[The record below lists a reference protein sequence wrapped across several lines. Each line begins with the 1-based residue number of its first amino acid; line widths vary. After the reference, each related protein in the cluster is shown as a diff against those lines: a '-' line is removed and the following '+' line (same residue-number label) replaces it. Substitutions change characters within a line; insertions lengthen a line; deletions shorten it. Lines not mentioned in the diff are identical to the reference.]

1 MEDQINAA
9 ARELDSLLLDR
20 HGSDRELFAELD
32 RAQIELGV
40 TSGSRPISPFLRPQL
55 MSREKYDRI
64 VRAAEILFGAF
75 EKMALA
81 ALDEP
86 AIMAELALTEREER
100 YARIDPGYPE
110 VCNTSRLDA
119 FLNGYEFK
127 FLEYNGETPA
137 GITDQIQIEKVLAR
151 IPTVQAFLNEN
162 PVWMARPHRRL
173 LEALIGAYRDFG
185 GQKAKPNIAIV
196 DWKGVSTSAEFDVL
210 KEYFELEG
218 HKTII
223 TEPNKFEYNDSTL
236 SVEGVEIDIFYKRV
250 VIHEFL
256 DRCTDDDPFFRAY
269 GDGNIFMANSF
280 RAKIPHKKA
289 SFAVLQ
295 DERWAGLFTPEEH
308 EMIRRHLPW
317 TRRVREGETK
327 YKDSTIDLIELLRSH
342 REKFLL
348 KPNDDYG
355 GSGIIVGWESTESE
369 WDAALEQALAE
380 PFVVQERAVVEKV
393 EFPMYDG
400 PKAEMHELLIDF
412 DPFLF
417 RGRVEGGLVRLSPQ
431 SLVNV
436 AAGGGE
442 AALAVLEPGVT
453 QLSD

>member
-1 MEDQINAA
+1 MPTMEDQINTAA
-9 ARELDSLLLDR
+9 HDLDR
-20 HGSDRELFAELD
+20 LLIERHGADHKLFTELD

-55 MSREKYDRI
+55 MSRERYDRI
-64 VRAAEILFGAF
+64 VRAAEILFRAF

-86 AIMAELALTEREER
+86 GMMAELALTEREER

-119 FLNGYEFK
+119 FLNGDEFK

-137 GITDQIQIEKVLAR
+137 GITDQIQIEKVLAK

-162 PVWMARPHRRL
+162 RVWLARPHRRL
-173 LEALIGAYRDFG
+173 LEALMGAYRDFG
-185 GQKAKPNIAIV
+185 GRKERPNIAIV
-196 DWKGVSTSAEFDVL
+196 DWQGVSTSAEFDVL

-218 HKTII
+218 HRTLI
-223 TEPNKFEYNDSTL
+223 TEPDKFGYDGTTL
-236 SVEGVEIDIFYKRV
+236 SAEGIEIDIFYKRV

-256 DRCTDDDPFFRAY
+256 DRCSDDDPFFRAY
-269 GDGNIFMANSF
+269 RDGNIFMANSF

-295 DERWAGLFTPEEH
+295 DERWARLFSFEEQ

-317 TRRVREGETK
+317 TRKVRAGMTN
-327 YKDSTIDLIELLRSH
+327 YAGNTVDLIKLLRGN
-342 REKFLL
+342 RDKFLL

-369 WDAALEQALAE
+369 WDSAIEHSLGE
-380 PFVVQERAVVEKV
+380 PFVVQERAAVEKV

-400 PKAEMHELLIDF
+400 ARAEMHELLIDF

-442 AALAVLEPGVT
+442 AALAVLEPSGT
-453 QLSD
+453 

>member
-1 MEDQINAA
+1 MEDQISAA
-9 ARELDSLLLDR
+9 ARELDRRLLER
-20 HGSDRELFAELD
+20 HGTDRELFAKLD

-55 MSREKYDRI
+55 MSRERYDRI

-75 EKMALA
+75 EKMARA
-81 ALDEP
+81 ALTEP

-119 FLNGYEFK
+119 FLNGDEFK

-137 GITDQIQIEKVLAR
+137 GITDQIQIEKVLSK
-151 IPTVQAFLNEN
+151 IPAVQAFLREH
-162 PVWMARPHRRL
+162 PVWLARPHRRL

-185 GQKAKPNIAIV
+185 GQKEKPTIAIV

-218 HKTII
+218 HKTLI
-223 TEPNKFEYNDSTL
+223 TEPDKFEYDGDKLTA
-236 SVEGVEIDIFYKRV
+236 GGIEIDIFYKRV

-256 DRCTDDDPFFRAY
+256 DRCTDDDPFFKAY
-269 GDGNIFMANSF
+269 RDGNICMANSF

-295 DERWAGLFTPEEH
+295 DERWAGLFTSEEH

-317 TRRVREGETK
+317 TRRVREGMTAFNGN
-327 YKDSTIDLIELLRSH
+327 SADLIELLRRS

-369 WDAALEQALAE
+369 WDAAIGHALGE
-380 PFVVQERAVVEKV
+380 PFVVQERADVEKV
-393 EFPMYDG
+393 EFPMYNG
-400 PKAEMHELLIDF
+400 ERAEMQELLIDF

-417 RGRVEGGLVRLSPQ
+417 RGRGEGGLVRLSPQ

-442 AALAVLEPGVT
+442 AALAVMEPSGR
-453 QLSD
+453 

>member
-1 MEDQINAA
+1 MEDQIIAA
-9 ARELDSLLLDR
+9 AHELDRLLIER

-32 RAQIELGV
+32 RAQIDLGV

-55 MSREKYDRI
+55 MSRQRYDRI
-64 VRAAEILFGAF
+64 IRAAEILFGAF
-75 EKMALA
+75 EKLAIA
-81 ALDEP
+81 ALSEP
-86 AIMAELALTEREER
+86 AIMTELVLTEREER
-100 YARIDPGYPE
+100 YALIDPGYPE
-110 VCNTSRLDA
+110 VCNSSRLDA
-119 FLNGYEFK
+119 FLDGDEFK

-137 GITDQIQIEKVLAR
+137 GITDQIQIEKVLAK
-151 IPTVQAFLNEN
+151 IPTVQAFLNKN
-162 PVWMARPHRRL
+162 PTWLPRPHRRL
-173 LEALIGAYRDFG
+173 LEGLVGAYRDFG
-185 GQKAKPNIAIV
+185 GTKEKPTIAIV
-196 DWKGVSTSAEFDVL
+196 DWEGVSTSAEFEVL
-210 KEYFELEG
+210 KEYFEQEG
-218 HKTII
+218 HTTLI
-223 TEPNKFEYNDSTL
+223 TEPDAFEYDGTTL
-236 SVEGVEIDIFYKRV
+236 SAEGIEIDIFYKRV

-256 DRCTDDDPFFRAY
+256 QSIADDDAFLRAY
-269 GDGNIFMANSF
+269 ADGNICMANSF

-295 DERWAGLFTPEEH
+295 DERWAGLFTAEEH

-317 TRRVREGETK
+317 TRRVREGNVSYGGT
-327 YKDSTIDLIELLRSH
+327 SVDLMKLLRGS
-342 REKFLL
+342 RENFLL

-369 WDAALEQALAE
+369 WDVAIEIALGE
-380 PFVVQERAVVEKV
+380 PFVVQERAAVEKI

-400 PKAEMHELLIDF
+400 ERAGMEELLIDF

-442 AALAVLEPGVT
+442 AALAVMEPNG
-453 QLSD
+453 S